1 MPLATGSKGCP
12 LACYIQE
19 DKLRATDE
27 NNVKQMQKSEVNHSD
42 RHDVSSHDLKEQGQ
56 ISDKETR
63 NFTCEAHESAFS
75 GLLPQPLHIFVVDVD
90 QVNSL

>member
-1 MPLATGSKGCP
+1 
-12 LACYIQE
+12 
-19 DKLRATDE
+19 
-27 NNVKQMQKSEVNHSD
+27 MQKSEVNHSD
-42 RHDVSSHDLKEQGQ
+42 RRDVSSHDLKEQGQ

-63 NFTCEAHESAFS
+63 NFTCEAHESTFS